1 MRLQDILR
9 GAVTAPPLAESI
21 SVNIG
26 GRAYTVGI
34 ENEQFVITTPDAKR
48 YTYSLRT
55 PGFIAMTIPVL
66 DIVQSGAQY
75 MLKYRH
81 PLTRSVSQSNVPV
94 EKLNFLLSKIGVAK
108 VPVEIR
114 TASGESQ
121 ELEFVKS

>member
-34 ENEQFVITTPDAKR
+34 ENEQFVVTTPDAKR
-48 YTYSLRT
+48 YIYSLRT

-66 DIVQSGAQY
+66 DIVHSGAQY

-81 PLTRSVSQSNVPV
+81 PVTRSVSQSNVPV